1 MIASIERL
9 VSRGVIGAFAAEFG
23 DRLARLV
30 SVHADWVAY
39 GAIAVSESTS
49 AGHVCIDLARAHGEI
64 THDWRLD
71 LPDLDTWRIAL
82 RASGVVAREGGYAP
96 LVLDDA
102 DRLYLLRYWRYEHTL
117 AHEWLARGAED
128 LDPLPPVERVR
139 AALDRWFPPNVT
151 APHENEQRRAAA
163 IALCKRFCVIAG
175 GPGTG
180 KTTTAARILA
190 ILAELSD
197 TPLRIAMVAPTG
209 KAAARLAQAM
219 HEARAAMGMP
229 ETVASEVAGS
239 TIHRLLGPRR
249 GSIRFRHDHG
259 APLPVDCVLVDEASM
274 IDLAL
279 MTKLVRA
286 MPHGAR
292 LILLGDQDQISS
304 VEAGAVLASLMEGPR
319 GYRPEFAE
327 RIGQLAGVA
336 LPVSADASALGDVRA
351 RLERSRRFESSSA
364 VGKLARAIL
373 EGDAVAIRTD
383 LDLLGPAIIHA
394 HDRGAK
400 ALDDVLRQAFAAYVE
415 AVREGG
421 SVREVFDAFNR
432 FRVLCVHRQGA
443 SGVVGLNRRIEALLR
458 PLLPAIPTTRRDW
471 YAGRAVMMS
480 RNDYALELYN
490 GDIGIALAD
499 PLQQG
504 ALRVFFDATAAD
516 AKSFAPDRVPDCESA
531 FAITVHKSQ
540 GSEFADVLLVLPPDP
555 SPLITRELLYT
566 AVTRAKRSVR
576 VVGDAELLIRG
587 AQSPQSRASGLADKL
602 WGKSLAVRA
611 VEAKA

>member
-9 VSRGVIGAFAAEFG
+9 VAKGVIGPFAAELG
-23 DRLARLV
+23 DRLARLA

-39 GAIAVSESTS
+39 GAVAVSESTS
-49 AGHVCIDLARAHGEI
+49 AGHVCIDLARAHRQI

-71 LPDLDTWRIAL
+71 LPDLDTWRAAL
-82 RASGVVAREGGYAP
+82 RASGIVAREGDYAP

-128 LDPLPPVERVR
+128 LVPLASVDRVR
-139 AALDRWFPPNVT
+139 AALDRWFPLDVA
-151 APHENEQRRAAA
+151 APSGDEQRRAAA

-197 TPLRIAMVAPTG
+197 IPLRIAMVAPTG
-209 KAAARLAQAM
+209 KAAARLQQAM
-219 HEARAAMGMP
+219 HEAHAMMGMP
-229 ETVASEVAGS
+229 ETSAAELVGS

-249 GSIRFRHDHG
+249 GSVRFRHDHS

-304 VEAGAVLASLMEGPR
+304 VEAGAVLASLMDGPR
-319 GYRPEFAE
+319 GYRPEFTE

-336 LPVSADASALGDVRA
+336 LPVATDASALGDARA

-364 VGKLARAIL
+364 VGRLARAIL
-373 EGDAVAIRTD
+373 EGDAAAIRED
-383 LDLLGPAIIHA
+383 LALVGAAVTHSN
-394 HDRGAK
+394 DRAAK
-400 ALDDVLRQAFAAYVE
+400 VLDDSLRQAFSRYVD
-415 AVREGG
+415 AVREGRTI
-421 SVREVFDAFNR
+421 REVFDAFNG
-432 FRVLCVHRQGA
+432 FRVLCVHRQGS
-443 SGVVGLNRRIEALLR
+443 SGVVGMNRRIESLLR
-458 PLLPAIPTTRRDW
+458 PLLPAVPTTRRDW

-480 RNDYALELYN
+480 RNDYALDLYN
-490 GDIGIALAD
+490 GDLGIALED
-499 PLQQG
+499 PLQPG
-504 ALRVFFDATAAD
+504 ALRVFFDPTGSG
-516 AKSFAPDRVPDCESA
+516 AKSFAPDRLPNCESA

-540 GSEFADVLLVLPPDP
+540 GSEFDEVLLVLPPDP

-576 VVGDAELLIRG
+576 VVGDVELLIGG
-587 AQSPQSRASGLADKL
+587 AQSPQR
-602 WGKSLAVRA
+602 R
-611 VEAKA
+611 